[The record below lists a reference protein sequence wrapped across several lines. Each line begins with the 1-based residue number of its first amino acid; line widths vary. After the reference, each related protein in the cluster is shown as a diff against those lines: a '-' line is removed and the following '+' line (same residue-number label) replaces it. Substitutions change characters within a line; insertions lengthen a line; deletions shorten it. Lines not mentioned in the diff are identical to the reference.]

1 MARSNEG
8 RAGPGR
14 RPPRHNSRTHA
25 LPRRVTHRTA
35 LLATTLA
42 VALVALL
49 LVPPTLVSAHHTTV
63 TGVPTCLSD
72 GTYSVSWSALN
83 SESDK
88 EIVTLT
94 ATLSLSEQDIGTVAM
109 SPIPVPFNGTAT
121 GTSTHP
127 GTTPGTLTLTVD
139 AEWDNGVTNSS
150 FGSVT
155 LAGTCTPDTGKI
167 VVQKVIVDGQS
178 VSRGG
183 SGWVFDVS
191 YYEGNGTPPP
201 GATLTTDSS
210 GMAMDEFMSG
220 LWTVS
225 ERSRQGFQNLGG
237 FAIYSGSLVE
247 VDPFDLCTGRI
258 LNGSSEESTA
268 NLSSSA
274 SAITL
279 LDQDVIVELG
289 RGQTVVVCW
298 FNDPDQPPPPT
309 PTINLTIVKQVT
321 ADAGAVAPDAGT
333 LFDFELDCIGTDVN
347 FSLADGESRTVTF
360 TGATQCSLTE
370 TNDNGADSVTGE
382 FSNELISSNRTVTV
396 VNNYEGV
403 VVLGTAITKVLTTA
417 DPAAVGERVS
427 FDVTVTFEGTILP
440 DAEFVD
446 VYENEFLSFE
456 SATSGFAPV
465 ACDRFAS
472 TPDAAHDTVVCPAG
486 DLTSGSAT
494 MTLHFTALKGT
505 LGDRTLDEA
514 KVVSDL
520 DGPGGDPPL
529 MIGPAFD
536 DVEIVEVLALPPL
549 GDGSLSGQGGA
560 PLALVVAL
568 AALAVAS
575 AAMARRLVREGARA

>member
-167 VVQKVIVDGQS
+167 VV
-178 VSRGG
+178 R
-183 SGWVFDVS
+183 
-191 YYEGNGTPPP
+191 
-201 GATLTTDSS
+201 
-210 GMAMDEFMSG
+210 
-220 LWTVS
+220 
-225 ERSRQGFQNLGG
+225 
-237 FAIYSGSLVE
+237 
-247 VDPFDLCTGRI
+247 
-258 LNGSSEESTA
+258 
-268 NLSSSA
+268 
-274 SAITL
+274 
-279 LDQDVIVELG
+279 
-289 RGQTVVVCW
+289 W

-514 KVVSDL
+514 KVVFDL

-529 MIGPAFD
+529 MIGPVFD

>member
-1 MARSNEG
+1 MV
-8 RAGPGR
+8 
-14 RPPRHNSRTHA
+14 
-25 LPRRVTHRTA
+25 L
-35 LLATTLA
+35 
-42 VALVALL
+42 
-49 LVPPTLVSAHHTTV
+49 
-63 TGVPTCLSD
+63 
-72 GTYSVSWSALN
+72 
-83 SESDK
+83 
-88 EIVTLT
+88 
-94 ATLSLSEQDIGTVAM
+94 
-109 SPIPVPFNGTAT
+109 GTAIT
-121 GTSTHP
+121 KVL
-127 GTTPGTLTLTVD
+127 TTADPAAVG
-139 AEWDNGVTNSS
+139 ER
-150 FGSVT
+150 
-155 LAGTCTPDTGKI
+155 
-167 VVQKVIVDGQS
+167 
-178 VSRGG
+178 VS
-183 SGWVFDVS
+183 FDV
-191 YYEGNGTPPP
+191 
-201 GATLTTDSS
+201 
-210 GMAMDEFMSG
+210 
-220 LWTVS
+220 
-225 ERSRQGFQNLGG
+225 
-237 FAIYSGSLVE
+237 
-247 VDPFDLCTGRI
+247 
-258 LNGSSEESTA
+258 
-268 NLSSSA
+268 
-274 SAITL
+274 
-279 LDQDVIVELG
+279 
-289 RGQTVVVCW
+289 
-298 FNDPDQPPPPT
+298 
-309 PTINLTIVKQVT
+309 
-321 ADAGAVAPDAGT
+321 
-333 LFDFELDCIGTDVN
+333 
-347 FSLADGESRTVTF
+347 TVTF
-360 TGATQCSLTE
+360 EGTILPDAEFVDVYENEFLSFESATSGFAPVACDRFASTP
-370 TNDNGADSVTGE
+370 DAAHD
-382 FSNELISSNRTVTV
+382 TV
-396 VNNYEGV
+396 VCPAGDLTSGSATMTLHFTALKGTLGDRTLDEAKVVSDLDGPGGDPPLMIGPAFDDVEIVEYEGV